1 MLLFSEAEPRRVKAA
16 TDRRRKSPCK
26 SRPRLRAPVHPRP
39 RTNYSTPRC
48 LFQCCRARPP
58 QTSTS
63 APSCVSGR
71 RGVLCHVCAYEYVH
85 QRIGSA
91 RAKKRGRA
99 SQRQRPRQNNRNEE
113 KVVKLVHARKDGRER
128 VKVVRS
134 IVWRVY
140 TLRTDYG
147 LVDPRVDPLHQ
158 TGLEKATLRTG
169 TDGQMDKSIFNL
181 RLAGW
186 NIFCPWDGLRR
197 SKARRRTTTK
207 SAIGQPHC
215 SHLRKMCR
223 RLSREIFHL
232 AGFPKG
238 PNVVSVHT
246 GSFATPW
253 GLFRKT
259 AAKPEQLTTG
269 SHGIP
274 TRHGS
279 MYGKHSFSRGV
290 KVTFSSAYHE
300 VTRAYGR
307 PP

>member
-1 MLLFSEAEPRRVKAA
+1 M
-16 TDRRRKSPCK
+16 
-26 SRPRLRAPVHPRP
+26 
-39 RTNYSTPRC
+39 
-48 LFQCCRARPP
+48 
-58 QTSTS
+58 
-63 APSCVSGR
+63 SGR

-186 NIFCPWDGLRR
+186 NIFAHGTASDGRKQGVGQQLKVRLANLIALTFGRCAGGCHARFSTWQDFRR
-197 SKARRRTTTK
+197 
-207 SAIGQPHC
+207 
-215 SHLRKMCR
+215 
-223 RLSREIFHL
+223 
-232 AGFPKG
+232 
-238 PNVVSVHT
+238 V
-246 GSFATPW
+246 
-253 GLFRKT
+253 
-259 AAKPEQLTTG
+259 
-269 SHGIP
+269 P
-274 TRHGS
+274 T
-279 MYGKHSFSRGV
+279 
-290 KVTFSSAYHE
+290 
-300 VTRAYGR
+300 
-307 PP
+307 